1 MENGVLKR
9 IYDVIFS
16 KNKFAMIRFEELMWR
31 DDLDYAV
38 RLTQSNL
45 SKS

>member
-1 MENGVLKR
+1 MIRLEEL
-9 IYDVIFS
+9 I
-16 KNKFAMIRFEELMWR
+16 KFAMIRLEELMWR